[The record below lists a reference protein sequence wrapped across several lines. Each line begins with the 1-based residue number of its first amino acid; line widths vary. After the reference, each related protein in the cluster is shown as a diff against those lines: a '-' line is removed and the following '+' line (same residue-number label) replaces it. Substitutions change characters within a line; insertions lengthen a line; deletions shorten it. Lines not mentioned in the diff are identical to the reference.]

1 MYLAW
6 IRTLD
11 CAVCSQSP
19 SSALIEAAHTNV
31 LGPRGLSQKTSDY
44 SAIPLC
50 SAHHRRNCD
59 SYHVLGE
66 RRFITEHSL
75 NLEQLVLALN
85 EQFRQVSEVLG
96 IALDY
101 KPPESSSDWFGR

>member
-11 CAVCSQSP
+11 CAVCLKSP

-50 SAHHRRNCD
+50 AQHHRLNCD
-59 SYHVLGE
+59 SYHVMGE
-66 RRFITEHSL
+66 RSFAIQHSMDL
-75 NLEQLVLALN
+75 QQLVVSLN
-85 EQFRQVSEVLG
+85 EQFQRQPYSLG
-96 IALDY
+96 
-101 KPPESSSDWFGR
+101 RNRV